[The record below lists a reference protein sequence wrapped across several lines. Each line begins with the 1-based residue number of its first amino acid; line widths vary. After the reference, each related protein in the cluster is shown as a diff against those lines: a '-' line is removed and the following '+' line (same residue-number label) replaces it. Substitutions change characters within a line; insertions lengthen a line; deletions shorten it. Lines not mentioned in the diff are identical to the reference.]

1 VIDLAHNFMLRL
13 TSVKRAGL
21 LLRLFSHHIVFSE
34 EHYPIII
41 SVFYHIKIVL
51 CGENDDWFIIC
62 HSLRKLSFEH
72 SNMRCW
78 HF

>member
-51 CGENDDWFIIC
+51 CGENDD
-62 HSLRKLSFEH
+62 
-72 SNMRCW
+72 
-78 HF
+78 